1 MRGRPAHET
10 LVERIAQLED
20 QLTERRATEIEL
32 RKNEARFRLLV
43 DTFDGM
49 ICVCSDDRRLE
60 FMNKKMIDFVGRD
73 ETGKPCREVF
83 DDLQS
88 MCPWCV
94 SEQGAGDKTIESDV
108 RNPRDGCWYHVV
120 NTPIRH
126 EDGTVSV
133 FVIIR
138 DITTQ
143 KDAARLVRE
152 AHEIISRSPVVAFL
166 WRNEEG
172 WPVEYVTDNVERIF
186 GYTAQEFMSGSI
198 AYSDLVHPDDLARVT
213 EEVSK
218 SSGEEDCMEFTHVP
232 YRIISRNHDVHWVD
246 DRTIIRRDETG
257 RITHYQ
263 GVLEDVTERTLAKRA
278 LEKSEHFLE
287 DVINSIQDGISV
299 LDPDLRVVHV
309 NKKMAEWYSN
319 AGTLD
324 GEECFS
330 CYRGLN
336 QPCDPCPSLRA
347 MKSGKTEVDI
357 VPGPGGSSIEWI
369 ELFGFPVR
377 DRDSDQITGVVEF
390 VRDISEKKKLE
401 NQLLQAQKMEAVGT
415 LAGGIA
421 HDFNNLLMG
430 IQGQASLMLLNTDE
444 FHPHHRYLKGIED
457 SVKKASNLTKQ
468 LMGFARSGKYEM
480 TPMNINL
487 VMEEMTEMFGRTKQ
501 EIRISQKLDPSI
513 STVEGDRRQIE
524 TVILNLLINA
534 WQAMPGGGDVFV
546 QTDNVQLDGGS
557 VEPHGLAA
565 GEYVRVKVTDTG
577 PGMDEDTRRQVFDPF
592 FTTKKMG
599 QGTGLGLAS
608 AYGIVKNHGGL
619 IEVRSVPGEGSS
631 FNIYL
636 PVSHKEVVDQI
647 PHIPEMVTGSETIL
661 LVDDQPE
668 IVDIGRAM
676 LDELGYDVIA
686 ADGGHEAV
694 EIYAREHERIDL
706 VVLDVIMPGMNGSQ
720 TFDRLKTIDPGVK
733 VLLSSGY
740 SIDGQAAEILNSGCD
755 GFIQKP
761 FNLNELSYK
770 LREIISK

>member
-1 MRGRPAHET
+1 
-10 LVERIAQLED
+10 
-20 QLTERRATEIEL
+20 
-32 RKNEARFRLLV
+32 
-43 DTFDGM
+43 
-49 ICVCSDDRRLE
+49 
-60 FMNKKMIDFVGRD
+60 
-73 ETGKPCREVF
+73 
-83 DDLQS
+83 
-88 MCPWCV
+88 
-94 SEQGAGDKTIESDV
+94 
-108 RNPRDGCWYHVV
+108 
-120 NTPIRH
+120 
-126 EDGTVSV
+126 
-133 FVIIR
+133 
-138 DITTQ
+138 
-143 KDAARLVRE
+143 
-152 AHEIISRSPVVAFL
+152 
-166 WRNEEG
+166 
-172 WPVEYVTDNVERIF
+172 
-186 GYTAQEFMSGSI
+186 
-198 AYSDLVHPDDLARVT
+198 
-213 EEVSK
+213 
-218 SSGEEDCMEFTHVP
+218 
-232 YRIISRNHDVHWVD
+232 
-246 DRTIIRRDETG
+246 
-257 RITHYQ
+257 
-263 GVLEDVTERTLAKRA
+263 
-278 LEKSEHFLE
+278 
-287 DVINSIQDGISV
+287 
-299 LDPDLRVVHV
+299 
-309 NKKMAEWYSN
+309 
-319 AGTLD
+319 
-324 GEECFS
+324 
-330 CYRGLN
+330 
-336 QPCDPCPSLRA
+336 

-740 SIDGQAAEILNSGCD
+740 SIDGQARTMLENGCQ

-761 FNLNELSYK
+761 YSLIELSRK
-770 LREIISK
+770 LRRAIVG